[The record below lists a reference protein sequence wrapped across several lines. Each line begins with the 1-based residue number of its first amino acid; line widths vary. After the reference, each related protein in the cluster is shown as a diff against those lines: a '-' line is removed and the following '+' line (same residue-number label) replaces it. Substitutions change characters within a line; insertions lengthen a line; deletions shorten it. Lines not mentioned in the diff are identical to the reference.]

1 MAMQVVTMDTGKG
14 ASLLSQAPAYVA
26 ECSHEYDGFIMPKM
40 MPARCIESAKNFK
53 VRDDDL
59 FLTTYPKSGTTWVQ
73 QIVLLIHHDGD
84 KSKLEGKHIFSM
96 VPFIE
101 AVVGMSKDNADT
113 ARMQSEVAEEKP
125 SPRILKTQLPPR
137 LLPASIH
144 DGSKGKVIYIARNP
158 KDMMVSYFH
167 FCKITANLPTY
178 DSWDVFFEEFMAD
191 RVPRGSWF
199 DSVLYWWKRKDDPT
213 VLFLKFED
221 MKKSLK
227 GAVKQISEFMC
238 KSLSDETI
246 ESIVESSTFDA
257 MKKNRNSNPD
267 SLPQLQAD
275 ASKKKTFLRKGVVG
289 DWMNFFGDEQNER
302 FDAVYKEKMAGSG
315 LDFVFQQD

>member
-1 MAMQVVTMDTGKG
+1 MGDGNGV
-14 ASLLSQAPAYVA
+14 SLLSQAPAYA
-26 ECSHEYDGFIMPKM
+26 SECSHEYDGVLMPKI
-40 MPARCIESAKNFK
+40 MPARCIESVKNFK

-84 KSKLEGKHIFSM
+84 KSKLEGKHIFKM

-101 AVVGMSKDNADT
+101 AVEGMNKDNADT
-113 ARMQSEVAEEKP
+113 ARMQSEIADEMP

-137 LLPASIH
+137 WLPPSVY

-167 FCKITANLPTY
+167 FCKMTVNLPTY
-178 DSWDVFFEEFMAD
+178 ESWDVFFEEFMAD

-199 DSVLYWWKRKDDPT
+199 DSVLYWWKRKDDPL
-213 VLFLKFED
+213 VLFIKFEE
-221 MKKSLK
+221 MKKDLK
-227 GAVKQISEFMC
+227 VAVKQISEFMG
-238 KSLSDETI
+238 KSFSNETI
-246 ESIVESSTFDA
+246 EGIVESSTFDA
-257 MKKNRNSNPD
+257 MKKNKNSNPD
-267 SLPQLQAD
+267 SLPQLQANE
-275 ASKKKTFLRKGVVG
+275 SQKKTFLRKGVVG
-289 DWMNFFGDEQNER
+289 DWMNFFSDEQSAR

-315 LDFVFQQD
+315 LDFVFQQE